1 MLSLGAGV
9 AAADTCANAQFRTG
23 LSTDLPNCRA
33 FEQVSSVDKHGNS
46 IVSFIGGRLNPA
58 FAAPDGS
65 ALMFTS
71 GQGPTAE
78 HGARGMGFPEVA
90 ERSASGWITRPAIN
104 GPAPQAVIDAVSA
117 LARYQLPSSDRRS
130 VLFTSGSPFV
140 VDQPYVLSGRNG
152 GVYLGR
158 GDAVDWVSRPTSPN
172 SSPANGTQDLDM
184 TRFFPVG
191 GSPDLST
198 SYFASTATLTPQDDA
213 SGRTP
218 LANWAVYR
226 WTDGHLANAGV
237 LPDGSVDPDGSAPAG
252 LAMGTWPAGNSN
264 AAVLS
269 AQYKYAN
276 TVSADGKG
284 LLFVSPDPA
293 SGSSRPPQLYL
304 ARTGQ
309 QTVRLSRWSGAGSA
323 PAGGTDVG
331 VAGTGAIAD
340 TGQLVIV
347 PAGRGVY
354 AVATPDQQTVLFST
368 TDALTDDASTD
379 ASTYK
384 TYRYDA
390 ADGGSLTHL
399 TELDRPTVTNRPG
412 GTGTSSYPIYNMSDD
427 GSRILY
433 RDYTGNLK
441 LWRHGQSTITLASGL
456 GEWTDGISNSR
467 FSSDG
472 HTLVLMS
479 KVPLRG
485 AADHPAG
492 GGPQNTEVYRYTE
505 DDDALSC
512 ISCAPGITMGPATFV
527 MLGIDNGFGEMSEAL
542 ALPSPKGMSDDGK
555 IVFFTT
561 TSALS
566 SDDHNTAA
574 DVYQWKDGATHLLSS
589 GTTGSYGDFLLDN
602 SASGDDVFIVS
613 RQALTVSDTDD
624 VYDAYDVR
632 VGGGFAPPAEAL
644 VPCQGDACQGA
655 ASGSAIPAPS
665 VASVTFAG
673 AGNLTPAVDEPATT
687 GKAKVSVSG
696 KAVRGTRFTV
706 TVKVPG
712 KGRITASGASV
723 RSVKR
728 TATRAATYRV
738 SVALTA
744 KAARTLRKKGTLKVA
759 VRVGYAPSS
768 GNSSSTT
775 VHVTLKRPGTTKG
788 R

>member
-1 MLSLGAGV
+1 
-9 AAADTCANAQFRTG
+9 
-23 LSTDLPNCRA
+23 
-33 FEQVSSVDKHGNS
+33 
-46 IVSFIGGRLNPA
+46 
-58 FAAPDGS
+58 
-65 ALMFTS
+65 MFTS

-90 ERSASGWITRPAIN
+90 ERSAGGWITRPAIN
-104 GPAPQAVIDAVSA
+104 GPAPQAVIDTVTSIP
-117 LARYQLPSSDRRS
+117 RYQLPSADRRS
-130 VLFTSGSPFV
+130 VLLTSGSPFV
-140 VDQPYVLSGRNG
+140 ADQPYVLSGRNA

-172 SSPANGTQDLDM
+172 SSPANGTRDLQT
-184 TRFFPVG
+184 TRFFTVG

-252 LAMGTWPAGNSN
+252 LALGNWQAGDSN
-264 AAVLS
+264 IAVMS
-269 AQYKYAN
+269 AQYEYAN

-284 LLFVSPDPA
+284 VLFVSPDPA
-293 SGSSRPPQLYL
+293 AGSSRPSQLYL
-304 ARTGQ
+304 ARAGQ
-309 QTVRLSRWSGAGSA
+309 QTVRLSKWSGAGSA
-323 PAGGTDVG
+323 PAGGTD
-331 VAGTGAIAD
+331 AGLSVTGAIAD
-340 TGQLVIV
+340 TGIFVTIPV
-347 PAGRGVY
+347 GRGVY
-354 AVATPDQQTVLFST
+354 SVATPDQQVVLFTT

-379 ASTYK
+379 ASTFK

-390 ADGGSLTHL
+390 AGGGSLTHL
-399 TELDRPTVTNRPG
+399 TELDRPTVTNEPG
-412 GTGTSSYPIYNMSDD
+412 ETGVSAFPVYNMSDD

-433 RDYTGNLK
+433 RDYVGNLK
-441 LWRHGQSTITLASGL
+441 LWRQGRSTITLGSGIRGFGASV
-456 GEWTDGISNSR
+456 SNSR
-467 FSSDG
+467 FSTDG

-479 KVPLRG
+479 KVALRG

-492 GGPQNTEVYRYTE
+492 GGPAQTEVYRYTE
-505 DDDALSC
+505 DDDVLSC
-512 ISCAPGITMGPATFV
+512 ISCAPGIAIGPATFV
-527 MLGIDNGFGEMSEAL
+527 MLGIDNGFGMMTEAL

-555 IVFFTT
+555 VVFFTT

-566 SDDHNTAA
+566 SDDHNTTA

-602 SASGDDVFIVS
+602 SASGDDVFIIS
-613 RQALTVSDTDD
+613 KQALTASDTDD
-624 VYDAYDVR
+624 VYDVYDVR
-632 VGGGFAPPAEAL
+632 AGGGLAPPAEAL
-644 VPCQGDACQGA
+644 VPCQGDACQA
-655 ASGSAIPAPS
+655 ASSGSAIPAPS
-665 VASVTFAG
+665 VASVTFTG
-673 AGNLTPAVDEPATT
+673 AGNLTPVPDGPAPS

-696 KAVRGTRFTV
+696 KPVRGTRFTV

-712 KGRITASGASV
+712 KGRITASGATV

-738 SVALTA
+738 SVVLTA
-744 KAARTLRKKGTLKVA
+744 KAARTLRKKHTLKVA
-759 VRVGYAPSS
+759 VKVTYAPSS
-768 GNSSSTT
+768 GSSSATT
-775 VHVTLKRPGTTKG
+775 VHVTLKQPSTAKG